1 MRFLFFF
8 SFSFLFPS
16 FFASFF
22 ETGFD
27 LFFVVLDQCDEVT
40 DTHIAQHIV
49 SVHQHRHAAVQPP
62 YSTEQLQ
69 RYIKFAREFDPTISK
84 EAQQELVRCYVK
96 LRESDANG
104 ASRGM
109 HRITVRQLEAMVRL
123 SEGLARLHLVDEV
136 TPGMVKEAYK
146 LLRKSIVTVQYDDV
160 DLAEDEE
167 ATPMLI
173 PDDDEEEDQQD
184 GGNGGG
190 GGDGDD
196 DDDDDM
202 GRDNNNNGSLLSD
215 TNVMD
220 GSIVP
225 VQNEGTNNG
234 SQAADPGGAIVPSNS
249 SSSSS
254 SSSSGETKE

>member
-1 MRFLFFF
+1 M
-8 SFSFLFPS
+8 
-16 FFASFF
+16 
-22 ETGFD
+22 
-27 LFFVVLDQCDEVT
+27 FFVVLDQCDEVT

-184 GGNGGG
+184 GCNGGG
-190 GGDGDD
+190 GGDGVNEF
-196 DDDDDM
+196 
-202 GRDNNNNGSLLSD
+202 RNATVKVESQNVSLLVLTKD
-215 TNVMD
+215 DFTN
-220 GSIVP
+220 
-225 VQNEGTNNG
+225 
-234 SQAADPGGAIVPSNS
+234 
-249 SSSSS
+249 
-254 SSSSGETKE
+254 